1 MSMNPDNIVYSDMV
15 RTLAKSGDDIV
26 ASLTGERMHLLHM
39 AVGVAGE
46 AGELIDAVKK
56 HTIYNKELDR
66 ENLIEELGDLEFY
79 MEGIRQASSITREE
93 TLTANKVKLGKR
105 YNGLKYS
112 DQSAQ
117 DRADKAG

>member
-1 MSMNPDNIVYSDMV
+1 MV
-15 RTLAKSGDDIV
+15 RTLAKNGDDIV

-39 AVGVAGE
+39 AVGAAGE
-46 AGELIDAVKK
+46 VGELIDAVKK
-56 HTIYNKELDR
+56 NTIYNKELDR

-79 MEGIRQASSITREE
+79 LEGIRQGAGITREE

-105 YNGLKYS
+105 YDGLKYS

-117 DRADKAG
+117 ERADKAG